1 MPPRKGHLGP
11 KNLIATAKIPLPQ
24 CDGPKLHP
32 FADDKASLEFV
43 RLLSDPTLDADAH
56 VFEVSIGGQSY
67 ALKAFKY
74 YSDEEDHWVL
84 DEFERDLLSQPG
96 AGNQALLDH
105 LNYYFDPFYNE
116 CRAYGK
122 IIEAKLNGEVAVRC
136 HGYLMLSP
144 EHEDEL
150 DHRFGITG
158 WNRPIEEHDKSPSER
173 QPLRAIV
180 KNLVLEDTEWIPRVA
195 NKMLRDLKKM
205 RKLEIYA
212 MDIKPENY
220 KAGLLVDL
228 SLTLTVRH
236 VVFQIKPEF
245 QTRGYKN
252 QVLVDFDAM
261 IRDQKVK
268 TRIRAFRNAET
279 AKKLRSYK
287 GQSRSCV

>member
-1 MPPRKGHLGP
+1 M
-11 KNLIATAKIPLPQ
+11 
-24 CDGPKLHP
+24 
-32 FADDKASLEFV
+32 
-43 RLLSDPTLDADAH
+43 
-56 VFEVSIGGQSY
+56 
-67 ALKAFKY
+67 
-74 YSDEEDHWVL
+74 
-84 DEFERDLLSQPG
+84 
-96 AGNQALLDH
+96 AGNQAPLDH
-105 LNYYFDPFYNE
+105 LNCYFDPFYNE

-122 IIEAKLNGEVAVRC
+122 LIDAKLNGEVAVRC

-158 WNRPIEEHDKSPSER
+158 WNRPIEEYDKSPSER

-180 KNLVLEDTEWIPRVA
+180 KDLVLEDTEWIPRIA

-205 RKLEIYA
+205 RKLEIYT

-228 SLTLTVRH
+228 SLALTAPH

-252 QVLVDFDAM
+252 QDLVDFDAM
-261 IRDQKVK
+261 MRDQKVK

-279 AKKLRSYK
+279 TRKLRSYK
-287 GQSRSCV
+287 G